1 MVGSMRIEQISW
13 DDDTADHIARHS
25 VSPEEVEEALF
36 NEDDAPLILR
46 GREGRY
52 LSYGKTGGGRF
63 LLIVLTILHRKT
75 RIITARDMTETEKH
89 YYRRRR
95 K

>member
-1 MVGSMRIEQISW
+1 MRIEKISW
-13 DDDTADHIARHS
+13 DEDTADHIARHN

-36 NEDDAPLILR
+36 NEDEPHLILR

-52 LSYGKTGGGRF
+52 LFYGKTGSGRF

-75 RIITARDMTETEKH
+75 RIITARDMTETEKQF
-89 YYRRRR
+89 YRRRR

>member
-1 MVGSMRIEQISW
+1 MRIKNISW
-13 DDDTADHIARHS
+13 DEETVAHIARHS
-25 VSPEEVEEALF
+25 VDPEEVEEALF
-36 NEDDAPLILR
+36 NEEEPPLILR

-63 LLIVLTILHRKT
+63 LLIVLTVLYRKT
-75 RIITARDMTETEKH
+75 RIITARDMTEKEKQH
-89 YYRRRR
+89 YRRKR